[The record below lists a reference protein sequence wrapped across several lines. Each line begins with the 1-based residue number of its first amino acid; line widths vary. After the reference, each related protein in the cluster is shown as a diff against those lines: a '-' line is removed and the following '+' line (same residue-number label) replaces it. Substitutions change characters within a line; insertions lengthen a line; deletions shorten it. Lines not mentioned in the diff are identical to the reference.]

1 MDASRAKNTKAPHY
15 EVQELAIE
23 GTLVWIV
30 GIETHPS
37 ELIALKQ
44 KINVF
49 INYFNNYYLIDFFA
63 HQNRSVGKCMIGICV
78 IYYKH
83 KTKPKA

>member
-1 MDASRAKNTKAPHY
+1 MRMDASRAKNTKAPHY

-30 GIETHPS
+30 GIETHPA

-44 KINVF
+44 KNE
-49 INYFNNYYLIDFFA
+49 
-63 HQNRSVGKCMIGICV
+63 CV
-78 IYYKH
+78 Y
-83 KTKPKA
+83 